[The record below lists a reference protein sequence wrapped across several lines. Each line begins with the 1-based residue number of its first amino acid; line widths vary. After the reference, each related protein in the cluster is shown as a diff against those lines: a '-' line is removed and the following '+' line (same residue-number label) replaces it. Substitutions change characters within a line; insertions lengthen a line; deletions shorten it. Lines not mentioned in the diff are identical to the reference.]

1 MPLDNE
7 WKIMTLYNT
16 YRPQRFD
23 ELIGQAP
30 VRHAFTQILAQGN
43 VAGAYLFSGPRGC
56 GKTTTA
62 RLFAK
67 ALNCEAPDGIE
78 PCNNCSS
85 CVSINKGI
93 SMDVVEY
100 DAATNSG
107 VDAARDIIAEV
118 SLASPGKRKVYIF
131 DEVHMFSTAASNAL
145 LKTLEEPPA
154 GVTFILATTD
164 PSKLLPTVRSRCIS
178 YEFSLVSPT
187 ELEKNVREVLRK
199 EGRDILTDEEIL
211 SVVYAAR
218 GSVRDSLSLLEKAL
232 STQGSEAGVSHEWE
246 LVKALVSKEFKSV
259 VLAIAAAHQAGVS
272 SRVLAEQTVDAL
284 REFFLIQM
292 GAPELLTTPEQK
304 DRTTLAQ
311 KMGPKNTVAAI
322 EFIADAI
329 KDMQSNYDQRISLEV
344 ALARFCRTN

>member
-1 MPLDNE
+1 
-7 WKIMTLYNT
+7 MTLYNT

-23 ELIGQAP
+23 QLIGQAP
-30 VRHAFTQILAQGN
+30 VRHAFTQILRN
-43 VAGAYLFSGPRGC
+43 DKIAGAYLFSGPRGC

-67 ALNCEAPDGIE
+67 ALNCENPDGIE
-78 PCNNCSS
+78 PCNTCQS
-85 CVSINKGI
+85 CIEITAGR

-107 VDAARDIIAEV
+107 VDAARDIIADV

-145 LKTLEEPPA
+145 LKTLEEPPV

-178 YEFSLVSPT
+178 YEFTLVPPA
-187 ELEKNVREVLRK
+187 ELEENLRLVLQK
-199 EGRDILTDEEIL
+199 EGQANALSDEDLL

-232 STQGSEAGVSHEWE
+232 NSEGGTQAVAHEWE
-246 LVKALVSKEFKSV
+246 LVTALASKDFKAVIM
-259 VLAIAAAHQAGVS
+259 AIAAAHQAGVS
-272 SRVLAEQTVDAL
+272 PRVLAEQTVDTL

-292 GAPELLTTPEQK
+292 GASELLTTPEQK
-304 DRTTLAQ
+304 DRTVLAQ
-311 KMGPKNTVAAI
+311 KMGPKDTVAAI
-322 EFIADAI
+322 GFIADAI
-329 KDMQSNYDQRISLEV
+329 KEMQSNYDQRINLEV
-344 ALARFCRTN
+344 ALARFCRSN